1 MPWCA
6 SVNVPSGVTTLPT
19 CGRTI
24 CRIPVKI
31 LADFLARFTLSCLRL
46 LLCILL
52 RNNIPP
58 APFLQ
63 LPASALLSSP
73 AKHYDTQKRPSI
85 KRRPLLLWL
94 AKSTASVRDWP
105 KPYSAPLITISPSFI
120 MTSILSGVRS
130 WMLEATSPLTTRRS
144 ASLPFSSEP
153 NSSSW

>member
-19 CGRTI
+19 CGCTI

-58 APFLQ
+58 APFSQ

-73 AKHYDTQKRPSI
+73 TKYYDTQKRPPT
-85 KRRPLLLWL
+85 RRPLLWL
-94 AKSTASVRDWP
+94 AKSAASVRDWP
-105 KPYSAPLITISPSFI
+105 KPYSAPLITISPSFM
-120 MTSILSGVRS
+120 MTSMLSGVRS

>member
-1 MPWCA
+1 MPWYA

-24 CRIPVKI
+24 CRIPVKS
-31 LADFLARFTLSCLRL
+31 LADLLARFTLSCLRL
-46 LLCILL
+46 LLCIFL

-58 APFLQ
+58 APFSQ
-63 LPASALLSSP
+63 LPTSALSSSP
-73 AKHYDTQKRPSI
+73 AKHYDTQKRPPT
-85 KRRPLLLWL
+85 RRPLLLWL
-94 AKSTASVRDWP
+94 TKSTASVRHWP
-105 KPYSAPLITISPSFI
+105 KPYSAPLITISPSFM
-120 MTSILSGVRS
+120 MTSMLSGVRS